1 MRRGPATVRSLVPH
15 RLALTAVMLT
25 ALLAATLLSGLV
37 SFAAIVTSYAVR
49 ATLAS
54 SPATSILITSSVGSA
69 AAAAQ
74 DSARVAAV
82 LHRALPGGPLTI
94 EGSLGTDYLN
104 IPAAVAGQHAQTHV
118 ISLPDPARRAA
129 LVAGTWPPRAAG
141 GGAGTALPV
150 AVPASTAAR
159 LRLHPGST
167 LALQVATTGRP
178 IAVKVTG
185 IFRRSLRA
193 SAFWTLDPA
202 GSALPRTVG
211 GFTIY
216 PSLVASQAAIT
227 ARGIPVSSASWAV
240 GLDTGRIGT
249 GSLAALATSLG
260 PNLNG
265 LGSSAGLRNVVVTT
279 GLPTLLA
286 GLEQAVVVAR
296 SQLAV
301 GILILLVI
309 AGATLALAVSLL
321 SSQREAE
328 AALLRARGASRQQL
342 FRTGAAEALLLVA
355 PAALL
360 APILGGLA
368 LPALTRRGPLAQ
380 SASPYPAAPPHA
392 IQIPVAF
399 PAAAWLAALAAAAA
413 CALVIMRSWVNAA
426 QSPVQARALR
436 GRRRAVAVAA
446 RSGLDLALVALA
458 VLAGWQL
465 AHYQAPVTVGVDGSI
480 GVDPIL
486 VTAPVLALAAA
497 AVLML
502 RLLPAV
508 ARIGDR
514 AAVRGRDLTA
524 AVAAWQ
530 ISRRPVRQAGPVL
543 LAVLAV
549 ATSVIAFGG
558 WSTWQRSV
566 QDQASFT
573 TGADLRVNLPP
584 ASPLR
589 PARSP
594 RSPGRTASP
603 APPRSS
609 GPRSAC
615 RTRAPRNCSPWTP
628 GRRPGWRRYG
638 PTWPRGHPRRCCGG
652 SLPAERWPGCRCRA
666 GPPGC

>member
-1 MRRGPATVRSLVPH
+1 M
-15 RLALTAVMLT
+15 
-25 ALLAATLLSGLV
+25 
-37 SFAAIVTSYAVR
+37 
-49 ATLAS
+49 
-54 SPATSILITSSVGSA
+54 
-69 AAAAQ
+69 
-74 DSARVAAV
+74 
-82 LHRALPGGPLTI
+82 
-94 EGSLGTDYLN
+94 
-104 IPAAVAGQHAQTHV
+104 
-118 ISLPDPARRAA
+118 
-129 LVAGTWPPRAAG
+129 
-141 GGAGTALPV
+141 
-150 AVPASTAAR
+150 
-159 LRLHPGST
+159 
-167 LALQVATTGRP
+167 
-178 IAVKVTG
+178 
-185 IFRRSLRA
+185 
-193 SAFWTLDPA
+193 
-202 GSALPRTVG
+202 
-211 GFTIY
+211 
-216 PSLVASQAAIT
+216 T

-249 GSLAALATSLG
+249 GSLTALATSLG
-260 PNLNG
+260 PDLNG
-265 LGSSAGLRNVVVTT
+265 LGSSARLRNVVVTT
-279 GLPTLLA
+279 GLPALLA

-328 AALLRARGASRQQL
+328 AALLRARGASRRQL

-368 LPALTRRGPLAQ
+368 LPALARRGPLAH
-380 SASPYPAAPPHA
+380 SA
-392 IQIPVAF
+392 IRIPVAF

-426 QSPVQARALR
+426 QSPVKAQALR

-486 VTAPVLALAAA
+486 VTAPVLGLAAA

-549 ATSVIAFGG
+549 ATSVIAIGE

-566 QDQASFT
+566 QDQASFA

-584 ASPLR
+584 AAPLPADRVTTLTGAHGVTGATPVIRSTIGLPNSGTAQLLALDARQATGVAAIRPDLVQGSPAALLRRLAPGTALAGAPLAGR
-589 PARSP
+589 PARLLITARLSGAVGKPYLSVTMADGYGISYQVQAGPLPADGRPHTLTVPVARKPASAAWRTRCGSP
-594 RSPGRTASP
+594 V
-603 APPRSS
+603 
-609 GPRSAC
+609 SAC
-615 RTRAPRNCSPWTP
+615 ST
-628 GRRPGWRRYG
+628 
-638 PTWPRGHPRRCCGG
+638 
-652 SLPAERWPGCRCRA
+652 
-666 GPPGC
+666 

>member
-54 SPATSILITSSVGSA
+54 SPATSILITSSAGSA

-249 GSLAALATSLG
+249 GSLAALASSLG
-260 PNLNG
+260 PDLNG

-328 AALLRARGASRQQL
+328 AALLRARGASRRQL

-380 SASPYPAAPPHA
+380 SASPYPAAPPAAPPCDTDPRGVPRRGLAGGPGRGGGLRPGHHA
-392 IQIPVAF
+392 ELGERGPVAGTGPG
-399 PAAAWLAALAAAAA
+399 PAGQAPRGRRGRTIRPGPGPGRPGGAGRLAARALPGPGHGGRGRFHRRRSHPGDRAGARAGRRRGADAAAAA
-413 CALVIMRSWVNAA
+413 
-426 QSPVQARALR
+426 R
-436 GRRRAVAVAA
+436 G
-446 RSGLDLALVALA
+446 
-458 VLAGWQL
+458 
-465 AHYQAPVTVGVDGSI
+465 
-480 GVDPIL
+480 
-486 VTAPVLALAAA
+486 
-497 AVLML
+497 
-502 RLLPAV
+502 
-508 ARIGDR
+508 
-514 AAVRGRDLTA
+514 
-524 AVAAWQ
+524 
-530 ISRRPVRQAGPVL
+530 
-543 LAVLAV
+543 
-549 ATSVIAFGG
+549 
-558 WSTWQRSV
+558 
-566 QDQASFT
+566 
-573 TGADLRVNLPP
+573 GAD
-584 ASPLR
+584 
-589 PARSP
+589 
-594 RSPGRTASP
+594 
-603 APPRSS
+603 
-609 GPRSAC
+609 
-615 RTRAPRNCSPWTP
+615 
-628 GRRPGWRRYG
+628 RRPGGR
-638 PTWPRGHPRRCCGG
+638 PRP
-652 SLPAERWPGCRCRA
+652 
-666 GPPGC
+666 